1 MDLVLMVKEKQ
12 MIPLLL
18 LLPIS
23 VILEE
28 KDGVLVVNVV
38 EVVAV
43 VPEPKD
49 LLENLLEDRTLL
61 IVVEMVEPVE
71 L

>member
-1 MDLVLMVKEKQ
+1 
-12 MIPLLL
+12 
-18 LLPIS
+18 
-23 VILEE
+23 
-28 KDGVLVVNVV
+28 V